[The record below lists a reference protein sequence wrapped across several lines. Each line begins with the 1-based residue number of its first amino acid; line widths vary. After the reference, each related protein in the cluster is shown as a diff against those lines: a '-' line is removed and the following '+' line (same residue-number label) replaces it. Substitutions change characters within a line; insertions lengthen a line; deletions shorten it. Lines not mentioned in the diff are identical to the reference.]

1 MSIRWLSRVILT
13 HLPNSPRVRR
23 PPVARRD
30 RLATFQ
36 RAELILELTVPVMPT
51 IAKPLLVVTLAAA
64 LVFFTNLG
72 VPQLWDED
80 EPRNAACAREMLARG
95 DWVVPT
101 FNHELRTQKPVL
113 LYWLMMAAYSVFG
126 VNEFAARL
134 PSALLAVGTTL
145 ITFHLGRLLF
155 NSRAAML
162 AGLMMATCLMFG
174 VAGRAATP
182 DSCLIFF
189 TTLSMLAFVRAVPRR
204 HGAFGRQSQPSTS
217 YTDFLPERW
226 IDFALLYASMAIAEL
241 AKGPIGLAL
250 PLATIGLFL
259 LVVHRAAGV
268 ADESRIS
275 RLARL
280 VRRFAVTAWSM
291 RPFTMVL
298 VVGAIAAPWYVL
310 VDIQTGGAWT
320 RGFFGYENLARFQTA
335 MEGHS
340 GPAFYYIVAILVG
353 FFPWSIVLPASIW
366 FCVRDALRRASR
378 HPGQLLLVC
387 WAGLWIGLFSMAGT
401 KLPSY
406 VLPAYPALALMSAA
420 FVDRWLA
427 NPGCVPHWLMH
438 SAWAS
443 LIAVGIGLVI
453 GLPLA
458 AARYLPGDELIG
470 VVGLIPF
477 VGGLAA
483 VVFHHRRRSKPAVI
497 SVAATAVVLSVA
509 VFGGLALRVA
519 RHQNSA
525 SLVSIARELG
535 AGDLRLATLAHPE
548 SSVVYYSGGHVE
560 RFEQPS
566 DAVRFLTEGRGDYV
580 ITNGDQWSE
589 LKALLPPDI
598 GLIMRQPR
606 FLKRGDV
613 VLVGRMIE
621 TAAVSTPRLR

>member
-1 MSIRWLSRVILT
+1 
-13 HLPNSPRVRR
+13 
-23 PPVARRD
+23 
-30 RLATFQ
+30 
-36 RAELILELTVPVMPT
+36 MPA
-51 IAKPLLVVTLAAA
+51 IAKPQFVLTVAAA

-101 FNHELRTQKPVL
+101 FNQELRTQKPVL
-113 LYWLMMAAYSVFG
+113 LYWLMMTAYSIAG

-145 ITFHLGRLLF
+145 VTFHLGRLLF
-155 NSRAAML
+155 NPRVGL
-162 AGLMMATCLMFG
+162 LGGLMMATCLMFG

-189 TTLSMLAFVRAVPRR
+189 TTLSMLVFVWAVSRR
-204 HGAFGRQSQPSTS
+204 NGAFGGISPRSTN
-217 YTDFLPERW
+217 YTDFLPCRW
-226 IDFALLYASMAIAEL
+226 IDFAILYAAMAIAEL

-259 LVVHRAAGV
+259 LLVRRV
-268 ADESRIS
+268 AEMEAESRIS
-275 RLARL
+275 RVMGL
-280 VRRFAVTAWSM
+280 VRRFAATTWSM
-291 RPFTMVL
+291 RPLSMLL

-310 VDIQTGGAWT
+310 VDLRSGGAWT
-320 RGFFGYENLARFQTA
+320 RGFFGYENVARFQTA

-340 GPAFYYIVAILVG
+340 GPVFYYIPAILIG
-353 FFPWSIVLPASIW
+353 FFPWSIVLPAGIW
-366 FCVRDALRRASR
+366 FCVRDACRSGAQRPA
-378 HPGQLLLVC
+378 HLLLVC

-427 NPGCVPHWLMH
+427 NPACVPHWLMH

-443 LIAVGIGLVI
+443 LAAVGIGLGI

-458 AARYLPGDELIG
+458 AARYFPGDEMIG
-470 VVGLIPF
+470 VVGLVPL

-483 VVFHHRRRSKPAVI
+483 MVLHHRRRSLPAVGAV
-497 SVAATAVVLSVA
+497 SAAAVVLSVV
-509 VFGGLALRVA
+509 VFGYLAVRVSH
-519 RHQNSA
+519 HQNSA
-525 SLVSIARELG
+525 SLVAIARELG
-535 AGDLRLATLAHPE
+535 ASNLRLATFAHPE
-548 SSVVYYSGGHVE
+548 SSVVYYSQSRVE
-560 RFEQPS
+560 RFEEPAG
-566 DAVRFLTEGRGDYV
+566 AVRFLAEGRGDYV
-580 ITNGDQWSE
+580 ITNADRWNE
-589 LKALLPPDI
+589 LKPLLPPDI
-598 GLIMRQPR
+598 GVVTRQPR
-606 FLKRGDV
+606 FLKRGEV

-621 TAAVSTPRLR
+621 TAAVSTPLRR